1 MRLDLYAPALIVA
14 QMNVQFVYF
23 VIRKN
28 IYIMFY
34 FIKVHPC
41 TCHVKHESTVLEL
54 WAVLN
59 LATLNG
65 YRQFS
70 FFSVYFTRHKLEKTL
85 YTVEYT
91 AVAASPYLNACAFD
105 CEDILLRLHCTV
117 GG

>member
-1 MRLDLYAPALIVA
+1 
-14 QMNVQFVYF
+14 
-23 VIRKN
+23 
-28 IYIMFY
+28 MFY
-34 FIKVHPC
+34 FIEVHPC

-54 WAVLN
+54 RAVLD

-105 CEDILLRLHCTV
+105 CEDILLRRIALSVDSTITLSSTAV
-117 GG
+117 RETFLKGI